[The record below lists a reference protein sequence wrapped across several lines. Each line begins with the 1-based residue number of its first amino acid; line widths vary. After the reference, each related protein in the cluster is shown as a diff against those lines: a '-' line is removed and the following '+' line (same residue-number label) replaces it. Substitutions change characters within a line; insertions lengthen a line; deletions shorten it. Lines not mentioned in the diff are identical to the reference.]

1 MFQFVEQMCT
11 LFQFIR
17 IWLYVLLI
25 LSIVL
30 FIYSKFKIFKI
41 NVRFFN
47 QCLFMILDAHFKI
60 RIKELIKNT
69 LFYNDALTDF
79 VL

>member
-1 MFQFVEQMCT
+1 MFPCVKQMCT
-11 LFQFIR
+11 LFQSIT

-60 RIKELIKNT
+60 RIKKLIKIHIFIIT
-69 LFYNDALTDF
+69 H
-79 VL
+79 

>member
-1 MFQFVEQMCT
+1 MFPCVKQMCT
-11 LFQFIR
+11 LFQSIT

-30 FIYSKFKIFKI
+30 FIYSKFKNFKI

-47 QCLFMILDAHFKI
+47 LCLFMILDAYFKI
-60 RIKELIKNT
+60 RIKKLIKNT
-69 LFYNDALTDF
+69 HFYNNALPHF